1 MIEDVN
7 IISDLK
13 DEADPG
19 VLTYLANQRTRVG
32 LTAICDTVV
41 SFSLT
46 LRAEHTLRGSPVPS
60 QHEQKRYCL
69 VLFNLF
75 FPTYP
80 GSLTLI
86 ILPRY

>member
-32 LTAICDTVV
+32 LTAICDIVRWG
-41 SFSLT
+41 SEQSL
-46 LRAEHTLRGSPVPS
+46 
-60 QHEQKRYCL
+60 
-69 VLFNLF
+69 
-75 FPTYP
+75 
-80 GSLTLI
+80 
-86 ILPRY
+86 ILPHAQSRTHAKRLTFSIPARTEEVLPCAL